1 MEINKSLEEIQENK
15 VKQIEVLKG
24 GRMNPLKKYR
34 KIQLMVEEETAQDL
48 KMEVQTIRKTKTEVI
63 LEIENPER

>member
-15 VKQIEVLKG
+15 VKQIEALKG

-48 KMEVQTIRKTKTEVI
+48 KMEVQTIRKK
-63 LEIENPER
+63 N

>member
-1 MEINKSLEEIQENK
+1 
-15 VKQIEVLKG
+15 
-24 GRMNPLKKYR
+24 MNPLKKYR